1 MAPQQRIKVA
11 NEKAS
16 KNITL
21 RGNVPKSTVSTF
33 NVIPYG
39 ITQKIFKNF
48 PVFLFFVKSCVK
60 ISLNVCYSDVDPKH
74 L

>member
-21 RGNVPKSTVSTF
+21 RGNVPKSTVSIL

-39 ITQKIFKNF
+39 ITIELAKQKLTF
-48 PVFLFFVKSCVK
+48 PSPCFCQKLYENH
-60 ISLNVCYSDVDPKH
+60 I
-74 L
+74 